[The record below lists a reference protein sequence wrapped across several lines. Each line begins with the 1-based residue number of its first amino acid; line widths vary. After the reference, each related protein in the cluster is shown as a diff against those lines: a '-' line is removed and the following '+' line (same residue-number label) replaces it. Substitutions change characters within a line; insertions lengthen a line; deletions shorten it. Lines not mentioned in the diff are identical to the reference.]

1 MYLSNESF
9 CMIYKALVRSQLEY
23 AATVWCPYRKED
35 IVKIEK
41 VQMRATKL
49 LHSIKKLPYKARLRV
64 LKLPSMKYRRI
75 RGDMIEIYKI
85 INHKYD
91 INTTLA
97 LRLNSDYITRGNK
110 HKLQQYHCK
119 YDLRKYFFTNRIIGI
134 WNSLPSH
141 VVDVPSIDAF
151 KNSLDKFWCMQDIVY
166 DFEEE
171 LSGTGNRSFE

>member
-1 MYLSNESF
+1 
-9 CMIYKALVRSQLEY
+9 
-23 AATVWCPYRKED
+23 
-35 IVKIEK
+35 
-41 VQMRATKL
+41 MRATKL
-49 LHSIKKLPYKARLRV
+49 LHSIKRLPYKARLRV

-119 YDLRKYFFTNRIIGI
+119 YDLRKYFLQIESSVYG
-134 WNSLPSH
+134 
-141 VVDVPSIDAF
+141 
-151 KNSLDKFWCMQDIVY
+151 IVY
-166 DFEEE
+166 LAMLLMYLVLM
-171 LSGTGNRSFE
+171 LSKIV